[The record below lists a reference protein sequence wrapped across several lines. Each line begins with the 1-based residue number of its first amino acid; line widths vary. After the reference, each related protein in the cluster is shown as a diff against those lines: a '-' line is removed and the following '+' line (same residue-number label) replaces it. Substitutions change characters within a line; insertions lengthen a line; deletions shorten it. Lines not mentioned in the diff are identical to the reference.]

1 MMIPSLSTF
10 LAKSAP
16 EPERKFTKEV
26 AVLADPIFDL
36 ADDRVHVDPAGGAP
50 AHASDT
56 KRPGPALPRL
66 TGSAQEAAGIEEAVG
81 PGKVSLFLGANASVE
96 SFLSPAM
103 GDYRVLH
110 LATHGVLDA
119 SAPGLSGLVLS
130 LVAPDGRPVPGFLK
144 IHDIASLRLGSQLV
158 VLSSCD
164 SGAGDRLGGES
175 VSGLAHAFL
184 QAGARQVVSTL
195 WSVDDETSKQLMVD
209 FYREMYGRGADPA
222 EALRRSQ
229 LKMMQRPRRS
239 APYYWAGF
247 EITSIA
253 N

>member
-1 MMIPSLSTF
+1 MIPSLSTF
-10 LAKSAP
+10 LSKSAP
-16 EPERKFTKEV
+16 QTEGKFSKEV
-26 AVLADPIFDL
+26 AVVADPIFDL
-36 ADDRVHVDPAGGAP
+36 GDDRVHVDAAGR
-50 AHASDT
+50 ASDT
-56 KRPGPALPRL
+56 KRAGPALPRL
-66 TGSAQEAAGIEEAVG
+66 TGTAQEAAGIEEAVG
-81 PGKVSLFLGANASVE
+81 PGKVSLFLGASASVE
-96 SFLSPAM
+96 TILNPAM
-103 GDYRVLH
+103 RDYRILH

-130 LVAPDGRPVPGFLK
+130 LVAPDGRAVPGFLK

-195 WSVDDETSKQLMVD
+195 WSVDDDTSKQLMVD
-209 FYREMYGRGADPA
+209 FYGEMYEQGADPA

-253 N
+253 H